1 MELMQV
7 VCTVAIG
14 KTFARPVVKIWNFLP
29 AHIADF
35 SILTCFDR
43 LLPIF
48 FQFYC
53 IQQNCLFCLTILCL
67 QFILFDVTCVHLYS
81 PVGASVT
88 RAYAR
93 ACVRAGVRPYRC
105 GRCDRAFTQRCSLES
120 HERKLHGVQLSYAYK
135 QRRGKLHVCE
145 LCGFASDLAASYHQH
160 VTVQHPCSP
169 PPPPPPPLINNR
181 QRAAAARRNNTTT
194 CSAPHCR

>member
-88 RAYAR
+88 RA
-93 ACVRAGVRPYRC
+93 CVQGFVRTGAAGVT
-105 GRCDRAFTQRCSLES
+105 GRS
-120 HERKLHGVQLSYAYK
+120 HSAARWS
-135 QRRGKLHVCE
+135 RT
-145 LCGFASDLAASYHQH
+145 SASY
-160 VTVQHPCSP
+160 TVCSCRTRTSSAEANCMSASCAGSP
-169 PPPPPPPLINNR
+169 
-181 QRAAAARRNNTTT
+181 ATWRRRTTST
-194 CSAPHCR
+194 